1 MSGAKQ
7 RVGLVLGGGGPVGHA
22 YHAGVLAA
30 LAEAAGWDARSA
42 EIVVAT
48 SAGSVVAALL
58 RAGLGG
64 ADLYASVS
72 GGEVS
77 PEGTALLGRTRPV
90 SIPLPDFEH
99 ADFRRG
105 PASPAGLL
113 SALRRPWA
121 ARPGAFAAALVP
133 AGRVPAEPIRASLA
147 GLFPGAWPEAATWI
161 CALRLDDGMRVIF
174 ARQGAGQASLAEA
187 VAASCAVPAFFAP
200 VQIDG
205 TRYVDGG
212 AWSATNLDVLADHGL
227 DVVVVSSPMSGL
239 GRSPAAV
246 AGAVNRFRLRR
257 EMALVE
263 GKGVKLVLFEPGGAD
278 LAVMG
283 SNFMDGRRL
292 PEVARQARSSAL
304 QRLARVE
311 TSALNRTI

>member
-1 MSGAKQ
+1 MNGAKQ

-30 LAEAAGWDARSA
+30 LAEAGPWDARSA
-42 EIVVAT
+42 EIVVGT
-48 SAGSVVAALL
+48 SAGAVVAALL

-77 PEGTALLGRTRPV
+77 AAGAVLLARTRPV

-105 PASPAGLL
+105 PASPTGLL
-113 SALRRPWA
+113 TFVRRPWTS
-121 ARPGAFAAALVP
+121 RPGALAAALFP
-133 AGRVPAEPIRASLA
+133 AGRVPADPIRDSLA
-147 GLFPGAWPEAATWI
+147 GLFPERWPDAATWI
-161 CALRLDDGMRVIF
+161 CALRLDDGLRVIF
-174 ARQGAGQASLAEA
+174 ARKGAGQASLAEA
-187 VAASCAVPAFFAP
+187 VAASCAVPAFFTP
-200 VQIDG
+200 VEIG
-205 TRYVDGG
+205 GIRYVDGG
-212 AWSATNLDVLADHGL
+212 AWSATNVDVLEEHGL
-227 DVVVVSSPMSGL
+227 DVIVVSSPMSGL
-239 GRSPAAV
+239 GHSPAAV

-257 EMALVE
+257 EMAVVE
-263 GKGVKLVLFEPGGAD
+263 RKGVRLVLFEPGGAD

-304 QRLARVE
+304 QRLAQPE
-311 TSALNRTI
+311 ISAVLRTP